1 MSSSIGILLITVL
14 FVFLTTLAKEDW
26 KSNAALAAI
35 LINGGLSSYI
45 AVKVLAG
52 QPYEEI
58 FHGGYVFGEIHV
70 RVDALASWFILLM
83 NFTLLTGILYGRR
96 YMQHYANQSA
106 NLSIHFASYI
116 LIHFSM
122 LGIYCVQN
130 ALAFLCVWE
139 MMAICSFLLVIFE
152 HHKIET
158 IKAGINYL
166 IQAHIGIVF
175 LMIGF
180 IWVHFYTGSYDFNAI
195 AQYSST
201 VSPAISFVLFL
212 CFFIAFGIKAGFVP
226 FHTWL
231 PYAHPASPSHVSGVM
246 SGVIIKL
253 GIFGIFRMLLL
264 IEGDYL
270 LMGYTI
276 LVVSVISGIYGVML
290 AIVQHDVKKLLAYHS
305 IENIGIIGIGI
316 GLGAIGLGLGS
327 PYLVFAGFAGA
338 LLHTLNHSLFKS
350 LLFYC
355 AGTVYQA
362 THTMDIERLGGL
374 IKKMPQTT
382 ALFLV
387 AALAICGLPPFNG
400 FVSEFFIYSG
410 LFHAFQL
417 NQLSLTMS
425 MILSIGGLVII
436 GGLAL
441 LCFTKAFGIIFLG
454 TERHPHHKPVRE
466 VEFSKLFPKYLIA
479 LIILLIGIVPQIF
492 LGVIERPVGLFT
504 AEMGPGFKG
513 TEFIP
518 LLRNI
523 SFSACGFILLTAMI
537 LWIRKI
543 AVASK
548 NNSTAPTWGCGYG
561 VASPKFQYTANSFV
575 RSYRKLAKPLLMM
588 NKKENDMEGVF
599 PNPVSSVTHP
609 YDKMEAILIDI
620 PVKYL
625 KGFMERFR
633 FLQNGSPQFYVLY
646 GVIFIFIVIA
656 TPIFFDVLRYII
668 ELFKQI

>member
-1 MSSSIGILLITVL
+1 MLITVL
-14 FVFLTTLAKEDW
+14 FVFLTTIAREGGKG
-26 KSNAALAAI
+26 NAALIAV

-45 AVKVLAG
+45 AVNVIAG

-58 FHGGYVFGEIHV
+58 FSGGYIFGEIPV
-70 RVDALASWFILLM
+70 RVDALASWFILVM
-83 NFTLLTGILYGRR
+83 NFTVLTGILYGRR
-96 YMQHYANQSA
+96 YMQHYTNQPA
-106 NLSIHFASYI
+106 NLSIHFASYV

-166 IQAHIGIVF
+166 IQAHVGIVF

-195 AQYSST
+195 AQYSSG
-201 VSPAISFVLFL
+201 VSPAISFILFM

-253 GIFGIFRMLLL
+253 GIFGILRMLLL
-264 IEGDYL
+264 IKGDYL

-276 LVVSVISGIYGVML
+276 LVFSVISGIYGVML
-290 AIVQHDVKKLLAYHS
+290 AIVQHNVKKLLAYHS

-316 GLGAIGLGLGS
+316 GLGAIGLGLDY

-355 AGTVYQA
+355 AGTVYLA

-374 IKKMPQTT
+374 VKKMPQTT
-382 ALFLV
+382 VLFLV
-387 AALAICGLPPFNG
+387 AALSICGLPPFNG
-400 FVSEFFIYSG
+400 FVSEFLIYSG
-410 LFHAFQL
+410 LFHAVQL
-417 NQLSLTMS
+417 DVLSLTMS
-425 MILSIGGLVII
+425 MILSICGLVII

-454 TERHPHHKPVRE
+454 TERHPHHQPVHE
-466 VEFSKLFPKYLIA
+466 AEFSKLFPKYLIA
-479 LIILLIGIVPQIF
+479 LIILLIGIVPQVF
-492 LGVIERPVGLFT
+492 VGVIERPVGLFT
-504 AEMGPGFKG
+504 TEMGAGFKG
-513 TEFIP
+513 AEFISM
-518 LLRNI
+518 LQNI
-523 SFSACGFILLTAMI
+523 SFSACGLILFSAII

-543 AVASK
+543 VVASK
-548 NNSTAPTWGCGYG
+548 TISSAPTWGCGYG
-561 VASPKFQYTANSFV
+561 VSSPKFQYTANSFV
-575 RSYRKLAKPLLMM
+575 RSFRKLVKPLLML

-599 PNPVSSVTHP
+599 PNPVRSITHP

-620 PVKYL
+620 PIKYL
-625 KGFMERFR
+625 KGFMKRFR

-646 GVIFIFIVIA
+646 GVIFIFIVIV
-656 TPIFFDVLRYII
+656 TPVFFDVLRYII